1 VSRNAPRYRA
11 TRISLAL
18 GTGIAVVAG
27 GVFLAG
33 NGNNG
38 ASTTTG
44 ADTSALV
51 TTDGISPTATATATA
66 AATKA
71 KDQGEED
78 DESGDS
84 SNTQPTSTTA
94 QPAVQATAQ
103 PSVST
108 PTSRVS
114 RGS

>member
-1 VSRNAPRYRA
+1 VSRNAPARYRA

-38 ASTTTG
+38 TSTTTG

-51 TTDGISPTATATATA
+51 TTDGISPTATA

-94 QPAVQATAQ
+94 QPAAQATAQ
-103 PSVST
+103 PAVST